1 MTDPVLSGEY
11 DADLATCLSY
21 WRTNQSSLDAL
32 PPKPQRSAGEAA
44 AAKDLMTAAR
54 ALRERFLQS
63 HARPL
68 YDRLTGRRARFLRID
83 TLLATAAAAAPG
95 LVPDAK
101 ALERENAFN
110 QGDKDGHEIDQGLF
124 LSHVLGDPIAGAHL
138 AHAMLLP
145 RPNSLELLEKFQRD
159 GRIDL
164 DSVSV
169 ERRARKAY
177 VTAGNPRF
185 LNAEDNSNLDACEIA
200 ADLCLLDPEVSICI
214 LRGARV
220 DHPKYAGRRIF
231 DSGINLTH
239 LYRGKIPYEWFPRRE
254 LGFVSKLWRG
264 LARPDRS
271 PDEILGDT
279 NEKPWIAE
287 VDTHAIGGG
296 CQILL
301 VCDFVVAAKDAYM
314 TLPARKEGIIPGLA
328 NLRLPR
334 FVGDRIARQAIQY
347 ERRIDCDSEAGRM
360 ICDEIVPPDQTEA
373 AVEAVADRFLASGQ
387 VGALANRR
395 ALRIGEETFDLTRR
409 YVAYYARAQA
419 ECHFSPQLIDNLERF
434 WDAKNRAT

>member
-1 MTDPVLSGEY
+1 MRGGG
-11 DADLATCLSY
+11 
-21 WRTNQSSLDAL
+21 SS
-32 PPKPQRSAGEAA
+32 
-44 AAKDLMTAAR
+44 
-54 ALRERFLQS
+54 
-63 HARPL
+63 
-68 YDRLTGRRARFLRID
+68 I
-83 TLLATAAAAAPG
+83 
-95 LVPDAK
+95 
-101 ALERENAFN
+101 
-110 QGDKDGHEIDQGLF
+110 
-124 LSHVLGDPIAGAHL
+124 
-138 AHAMLLP
+138 
-145 RPNSLELLEKFQRD
+145 
-159 GRIDL
+159 
-164 DSVSV
+164 
-169 ERRARKAY
+169 
-177 VTAGNPRF
+177 
-185 LNAEDNSNLDACEIA
+185 
-200 ADLCLLDPEVSICI
+200 
-214 LRGARV
+214 
-220 DHPKYAGRRIF
+220 
-231 DSGINLTH
+231 SGINLTH

-254 LGFVSKLWRG
+254 LGFVSRLWRG
-264 LARPDRS
+264 LAQPDRS

-395 ALRIGEETFDLTRR
+395 ALQDRRGDFRSHPPLRRLLRARPGRMPFQPAAHRQSRTFLGRQELGNVKEAIAGRR
-409 YVAYYARAQA
+409 RPVIPARAPGNCPLLPLREKVREARMRGPRREKACLRLWRAAVAILGVNQKPERTPHPA
-419 ECHFSPQLIDNLERF
+419 FGHLLPQGEKDLCSAASAQSTCLHALALSRV
-434 WDAKNRAT
+434 